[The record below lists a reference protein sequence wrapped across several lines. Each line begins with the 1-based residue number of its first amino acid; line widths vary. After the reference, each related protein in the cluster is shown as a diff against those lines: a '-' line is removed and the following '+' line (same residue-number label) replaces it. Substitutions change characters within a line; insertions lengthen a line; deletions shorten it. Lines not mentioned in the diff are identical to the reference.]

1 LNYYMLQPATIR
13 QQQPTRSKGP
23 WTGGILDS
31 GPWRGGVLDNGPWT
45 GGVHDKGP
53 WTGGVLDN
61 GPWTS
66 RVLDKGPWTG
76 GILDNGPWA
85 GGVLDKGPWTGGV
98 LDNGP
103 WTGGVLDNGP
113 YIDLFPTS
121 NEVWVTDVIFSN
133 GVVPWEIPIYFFS
146 LTTISQILIKI
157 AVLGYKHF
165 MLENRNIGVNMGTEA
180 LVAG

>member
-1 LNYYMLQPATIR
+1 MNSYTSSGGPTLLCPWNLNYYMLQPATIR

-31 GPWRGGVLDNGPWT
+31 GPWR
-45 GGVHDKGP
+45 
-53 WTGGVLDN
+53 
-61 GPWTS
+61 
-66 RVLDKGPWTG
+66 
-76 GILDNGPWA
+76 
-85 GGVLDKGPWTGGV
+85 GGV

>member
-1 LNYYMLQPATIR
+1 MNSYTSSGGPTLLCPWNLNYYMLQPATIR

-23 WTGGILDS
+23 WTGGILD
-31 GPWRGGVLDNGPWT
+31 NGPWT
-45 GGVHDKGP
+45 
-53 WTGGVLDN
+53 
-61 GPWTS
+61 
-66 RVLDKGPWTG
+66 
-76 GILDNGPWA
+76 

>member
-1 LNYYMLQPATIR
+1 MNSYTSSGGPTLLCPWNLNYYMLQPATIR

-61 GPWTS
+61 GPWT
-66 RVLDKGPWTG
+66 
-76 GILDNGPWA
+76 
-85 GGVLDKGPWTGGV
+85 
-98 LDNGP
+98 
-103 WTGGVLDNGP
+103 GGVLDNGP

-121 NEVWVTDVIFSN
+121 NEVWVTVVIFSN